1 MKLGGRPA
9 PIPGPLCG
17 DDEAVKPYRNA
28 RHDHSGPFI
37 QASLAP
43 SAEEIARDLEIDRL
57 FREELALTLQLRD
70 MVVRM
75 DALAGKPK
83 PGPDSTLAY
92 DIQLASQ
99 CLNDA
104 PDGAVGEARKLFKHR
119 VHPGVSPKAASK
131 RFTRARN
138 VIISP
143 EGAAISA
150 ALAVANAKN
159 TP

>member
-9 PIPGPLCG
+9 PIPGPLCAA
-17 DDEAVKPYRNA
+17 DEVVKLYWDA
-28 RHDHSGPFI
+28 RHDHPGPFS

-43 SAEEIARDLEIDRL
+43 SAEEIASELEIARL
-57 FREELALTLQLRD
+57 LREEFALTLQLRD

-92 DIQLASQ
+92 DIELASQ

-104 PDGAVGEARKLFKHR
+104 PDGAVGEARKLFKDR
-119 VHPGVSPKAASK
+119 VRPCVSPKAASK
-131 RFTRARN
+131 RFKRARN
-138 VIISP
+138 VIISV
-143 EGAAISA
+143 EGTAICA
-150 ALAVANAKN
+150 ALAAAKAKN